1 MKLQHYIGGLEN
13 VGPVL
18 FERKVF
24 VEPWETQNLRYPCR
38 HDGLELATAAARY
51 AKRLPHS
58 LDWADLRKG
67 ARSAHSI
74 ISNTAIMRNGWA
86 ASQAIWSRTAT

>member
-24 VEPWETQNLRYPCR
+24 VEPWETRIFGI
-38 HDGLELATAAARY
+38 HVARW
-51 AKRLPHS
+51 R
-58 LDWADLRKG
+58 
-67 ARSAHSI
+67 
-74 ISNTAIMRNGWA
+74 
-86 ASQAIWSRTAT
+86 